1 MTFDPMGTTALI
13 TGASSGFG
21 VEFARRLAER
31 GADLV
36 LVARREDRLRALA
49 DELSVR
55 YGTVCA
61 VVPLDL
67 TEVDAV
73 ARLVAILAEKK
84 VVVGTLVNNA
94 GFGNHGF
101 LTTIDPERLDAE
113 VALNVA
119 ALVSLTRAF
128 LPELLAQRKGAL
140 GNGALVNVAST
151 AAFQPIPRMAVYGAS
166 KAFVLSFTE
175 ALWYEAKG
183 SGLKVLALC
192 PGPADTEFIEIADNS
207 DALFGKLESAEQV
220 VATAMRALDRR
231 TTPASIVSGAMNAV
245 QSRLVGFAPRS
256 VVLDVVGRGG
266 APKSRPTR
274 TR

>member
-1 MTFDPMGTTALI
+1 MTFDPLGTTALI

-21 VEFARRLAER
+21 AEFAHRLAER

-36 LVARREDRLRALA
+36 LVARREDRLRSLA
-49 DELSVR
+49 DDLSAR
-55 YGTVCA
+55 YGTIST

-67 TEVDAV
+67 TAPDAI
-73 ARLVAILAEKK
+73 ASLVTTLAEKN
-84 VVVGTLVNNA
+84 VVVSTLVNNA

-101 LTTIDPERLDAE
+101 LTTIDPERVEAE
-113 VALNVA
+113 IALNVT

-128 LPELLAQRKGAL
+128 LPELLAQRKGAA

-151 AAFQPIPRMAVYGAS
+151 AAFQPLPRMAVYGAS

-175 ALWYEAKG
+175 ALWFEAKG

-192 PGPADTEFIEIADNS
+192 PGPADTEFVDVADNA
-207 DALFGKLESAEQV
+207 DAMFGRMESAEQV
-220 VATAMRALDRR
+220 VATALKALDRR
-231 TTPASIVSGAMNAV
+231 TTPASVVSGTRNAV
-245 QSRLVGFAPRS
+245 QSRLVGIAPRRF
-256 VVLDVVGRGG
+256 VIDLVGRLG
-266 APKSRPTR
+266 APKSSATR